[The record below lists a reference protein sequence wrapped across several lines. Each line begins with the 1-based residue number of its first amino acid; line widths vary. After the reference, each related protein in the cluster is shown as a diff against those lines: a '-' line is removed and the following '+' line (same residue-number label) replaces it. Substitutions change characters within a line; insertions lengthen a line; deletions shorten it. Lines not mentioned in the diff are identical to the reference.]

1 VIRTRR
7 LFDAGIKEVHKMA
20 RKKGLL
26 IAPEFPADSFWS
38 YKHVI
43 HYVKR
48 KTAFPPLGLITF
60 AAQLPEDEW
69 DLEVVDLNV
78 GKLPFE
84 MLQTKIQNADAVFA
98 SGMNIQRESLVE
110 LLKGPAQGTD
120 TPWVLGGPMA
130 STYRDT
136 ILHPQTESDHIL
148 HAGLDI
154 LVWGESQPWI
164 PDLLKALE
172 DHPTHSPET
181 PKLFIPERVL
191 EEAEGSRDYLR
202 DETIFKTLDNQ
213 PLPRWDLLD
222 INNYRALM
230 LQTTAGC
237 RFRCTFC
244 DIVQFN
250 GGFARAKNQSA
261 VEKELQAI
269 YDTGFRGGIF
279 TVDDN
284 FVSEP
289 GAMEEILHGMIEFQ
303 RNNNYPFTFFTQA
316 SIDLGKDSLI
326 HLMGLMRQAGFTSV
340 FLGIE
345 SPDPA
350 TLKAMNK
357 TQNVKTDPQVTID
370 RLQKHGIE
378 VFAGFIYGSD
388 GDTRQTADL
397 IVDFVKDNGIFSSMT
412 GKLTPMPH
420 TPLYVELKEA
430 GRLIDGHDPTNNIDE
445 SLQFHPVMGHDH
457 LQEGFRHILSE
468 LFSRQ
473 ALYKRAQSV
482 LDRVDMHIFRGKS
495 VGINEKLGVVR
506 FFINQALKGRKGFL
520 DREYFKLIKYAFHL
534 DKKVR
539 HALHLETEELNKF
552 WNRVLSTTK
561 NQVIE
566 LDEQGIQQFTQMT
579 NSAHQAM
586 IRYSTDKP
594 LGEVQDFVK
603 KTNAAA
609 KTGSI
614 ALDHAREIYDNSQ
627 HYLDAKKEMA
637 QFPGQHLI
645 KAFELCIVGA
655 HYQTVVQNI
664 LSLKKPVAIPLSQK
678 KPTPVTELV

>member
-1 VIRTRR
+1 MT
-7 LFDAGIKEVHKMA
+7 

-26 IAPEFPADSFWS
+26 IALEFPADSFWS

-48 KTAFPPLGLITF
+48 KTTFPPLGLITF
-60 AAQLPEDEW
+60 AAQMPDEW
-69 DLEVVDLNV
+69 DLELVDLNV
-78 GKLPFE
+78 GKLPSQV
-84 MLQTKIQNADAVFA
+84 LHQKIKDADAVFT
-98 SGMNIQRESLVE
+98 SGMNIQRDSLVDVLE
-110 LLKGPAQGTD
+110 GPAQNTD

-136 ILHPQTESDHIL
+136 ILHPETDSDHVL
-148 HAGLDI
+148 YKGLDI

-164 PDLLKALE
+164 PDLLQALE
-172 DHPTHSPET
+172 DHPTHSDEE

-191 EEAEGSRDYLR
+191 EEPEGSRDYLR
-202 DETIFKTLDNQ
+202 DKTIFKPLDNL
-213 PLPRWDLLD
+213 PLPRWDLLNVSD
-222 INNYRALM
+222 YRALM
-230 LQTTAGC
+230 IQTTAGC

-250 GGFARAKNQSA
+250 GGFARAKNQTA

-289 GAMEEILHGMIEFQ
+289 VAMEEILHGMIEFQ
-303 RNNNYPFTFFTQA
+303 RANNYPFTFFTQA
-316 SIDLGKDSLI
+316 SIDLGKDSLA

-345 SPDPA
+345 SPDPE
-350 TLKAMNK
+350 TLKSMNK
-357 TQNVKTDPQVTID
+357 TQNIKTDPKVTVE
-370 RLQKHGIE
+370 RLQEHGIE
-378 VFAGFIYGSD
+378 VFAGFIYGTD

-397 IVDFVKDNGIFSSMT
+397 IVDFVKDNAIFSSMT

-445 SLQFHPVMGHDH
+445 SLQFTPAMGHDH
-457 LQEGFRHILSE
+457 MQDGFRHILGE
-468 LFSRQ
+468 LFNRQ

-495 VGINEKLGVVR
+495 VGTDEKLGVLR
-506 FFINQALKGRKGFL
+506 FLIDQALRGKEGFL
-520 DREYFKLIKYAFHL
+520 DREYFKLIKYAYTL
-534 DKKVR
+534 DQKVR
-539 HALHLETEELNKF
+539 HALHLETEEINRF
-552 WNRVLSTTK
+552 WKRAQASAK

-566 LDEQGIQQFTQMT
+566 LDAQSMKQFSHM
-579 NSAHQAM
+579 NNCAHEAM

-594 LGEVQDFVK
+594 LKEVQDFLHTTNDALK
-603 KTNAAA
+603 KGN
-609 KTGSI
+609 I
-614 ALDHAREIYDNSQ
+614 ALDHAREIYDKTR
-627 HYLDAKKEMA
+627 HYLEAKKKMA

-645 KAFELCIVGA
+645 KAFELVIVGA
-655 HYQTVVQNI
+655 HYQTVVKNI
-664 LSLKKPVAIPLSQK
+664 LSLKKTESPIPI
-678 KPTPVTELV
+678 TELA

>member
-1 VIRTRR
+1 MPT
-7 LFDAGIKEVHKMA
+7 
-20 RKKGLL
+20 KKGLL
-26 IAPEFPADSFWS
+26 VAPEFPADSFWS
-38 YKHVI
+38 YKHIV

-48 KTAFPPLGLITF
+48 KAAFPPLGLLTF
-60 AAQLPEDEW
+60 AAQLPQDEW
-69 DLEVVDLNV
+69 DLELIDLNTE
-78 GKLPFE
+78 KLPFDI
-84 MLQTKIQNADAVFA
+84 LHQKIQDADVVFT

-110 LLKGPAQGTD
+110 LLAGPAQDTD

-136 ILHPQTESDHIL
+136 ILEPQTESDHVL
-148 HAGLDI
+148 YKGLDI

-164 PDLLKALE
+164 PDLLQALA
-172 DHPTHSPET
+172 DNPTHSEDE

-191 EEAEGSRDYLR
+191 EEPSGSRDYLR
-202 DETIFKTLDNQ
+202 DKTIFKPLDNL
-213 PLPRWDLLD
+213 PLPRWDLLNVKD
-222 INNYRALM
+222 YRALM
-230 LQTTAGC
+230 IQTTAGC

-261 VEKELQAI
+261 VEQELQAI

-289 GAMEEILHGMIEFQ
+289 VAMQEILQGMIKFQ

-316 SIDLGKDSLI
+316 SIDLGKDSLA

-350 TLKAMNK
+350 TLKGMNK
-357 TQNVKTDPQVTID
+357 TQNIKTDPQVTVD

-378 VFAGFIYGSD
+378 VFAGFIYGTD

-430 GRLIDGHDPTNNIDE
+430 GRLIEGHDPTNNIDE
-445 SLQFHPVMGHDH
+445 SLQFTPVMGHEH
-457 LQEGFRHILSE
+457 LQDGFRYILSE
-468 LFSRQ
+468 LFNRR

-495 VGINEKLGVVR
+495 VGTDEKLGVVR
-506 FFINQALKGRKGFL
+506 FLIDQGLKGRDGFL
-520 DREYFKLIKYAFHL
+520 GREYFRLLKYAYRL
-534 DKKVR
+534 DQKVR
-539 HALHLETEELNKF
+539 HTLHLETKELNNF
-552 WNRVLSTTK
+552 WKKAMTNTK

-566 LDEQGIQQFTQMT
+566 LDEQSIKQFHKMT
-579 NSAHQAM
+579 HSALEM
-586 IRYSTDKP
+586 MVRYDTDKP
-594 LGEVQDFVK
+594 LEEVQAFVE
-603 KTNAAA
+603 KTHQTVN
-609 KTGSI
+609 TGSI
-614 ALDHAREIYDNSQ
+614 ALDHAREIYDKAR
-627 HYLDAKKEMA
+627 HYLEAKKVMA
-637 QFPGQHLI
+637 QFPGQHLV

-655 HYQTVVQNI
+655 HYQKVVQNI
-664 LSLKKPVAIPLSQK
+664 LALKDTAPVTTPVA
-678 KPTPVTELV
+678 ELV

>member
-1 VIRTRR
+1 
-7 LFDAGIKEVHKMA
+7 MA

-26 IAPEFPADSFWS
+26 IYPEFPADSFWS

-48 KTAFPPLGLITF
+48 KTTFPPLGLITF
-60 AAQLPEDEW
+60 AAQLPQDDW
-69 DLEVVDLNV
+69 DLELVDLNI
-78 GKLPFE
+78 GKLPFRD
-84 MLQTKIQNADAVFA
+84 LQAKIQDADVVFA
-98 SGMNIQRESLVE
+98 SGMNIQRQSLVE
-110 LLKGPAQGTD
+110 ILNGPAQGTD

-136 ILHPQTESDHIL
+136 ILHPKTESDHIL
-148 HAGLDI
+148 YTGLDM

-164 PDLLKALE
+164 PDLLKALAE
-172 DHPTHSPET
+172 NPKHSPEA
-181 PKLFIPERVL
+181 PKLFIPDRVL
-191 EEAEGSRDYLR
+191 EEPEGSRDYLR
-202 DETIFKTLDNQ
+202 DTAIFKPLDNL

-222 INNYRALM
+222 VNDYRALM
-230 LQTTAGC
+230 IQTTAGC

-261 VEKELQAI
+261 VERELQAI

-289 GAMEEILHGMIEFQ
+289 AAMEEILNGMIEFQ
-303 RNNNYPFTFFTQA
+303 RSHNYPFTFITQA
-316 SIDLGKDSLI
+316 SIDLGKDSLA

-345 SPDPA
+345 SPDPE
-350 TLKAMNK
+350 TLRAMNK
-357 TQNVKTDPQVTID
+357 TQNIKTDPLSTID

-420 TPLYVELKEA
+420 TPLYVELKES

-445 SLQFHPVMGHDH
+445 SLQFNPVMGHDH
-457 LQEGFRHILSE
+457 LQEGFRHILNE

-473 ALYKRAQSV
+473 ALYNRAKSV

-495 VGINEKLGVVR
+495 VGIDEKLGVVR
-506 FFINQALKGRKGFL
+506 FLINQGLKGRKGFL

-539 HALHLETEELNKF
+539 IALALEAQELNQCWK
-552 WNRVLSTTK
+552 RAMSATK
-561 NQVIE
+561 NHVIE
-566 LDEQGIQQFTQMT
+566 LDDQAIKQFTKMT
-579 NSAHQAM
+579 HSAHQAM
-586 IRYSTDKP
+586 VRYGVDKP
-594 LGEVQDFVK
+594 LEEVQDFVR
-603 KTNAAA
+603 KTNAAVLN
-609 KTGSI
+609 GSI
-614 ALDHAREIYDNSQ
+614 TLDHGREIYDRSR
-627 HYLDAKKEMA
+627 HYLEAKKAMA
-637 QFPGQHLI
+637 RFPGQYLV

-664 LSLKKPVAIPLSQK
+664 LALKKPAPIA
-678 KPTPVTELV
+678 ELA